1 MKELGVINKWTADN
15 LRLMPNVDFSSDEVD
30 HIVMCLHHISRW
42 YFEDFPLGNF
52 LTAVVEN
59 DFCEAVFR
67 ADDINRKVLYLYAL
81 FCYNHLPGDW
91 QVKADKQKKAR
102 R

>member
-1 MKELGVINKWTADN
+1 MKDLEAISKWVIDN
-15 LRLMPNVDFSSDEVD
+15 SIPSVNFSSSEID
-30 HIVMCLHHISRW
+30 HIAMCLYHISRW
-42 YFEDFPLGNF
+42 YFEDYPIGDF

-67 ADDINRKVLYLYAL
+67 ADDVNRRALHLYAL
-81 FCYNHLPGDW
+81 FLYNHLPGDW
-91 QVKADKQKKAR
+91 YVKANKQKKAR